1 MKVYKC
7 QIGSEFKRLSIKR
20 FVSGSKVNY
29 IIEGSKCQ
37 PNLKGF
43 IEGKDSRYR
52 PIIGTFWLGNNLH
65 FHCKG
70 SAIFIATFEEF
81 RTSLAISNINM

>member
-20 FVSGSKVNY
+20 FVSDSKVNY

-52 PIIGTFWLGNNLH
+52 PIIGTFGLETICTSIVKVQLFLLRHLKNL
-65 FHCKG
+65 
-70 SAIFIATFEEF
+70 EPPW
-81 RTSLAISNINM
+81 R

>member
-52 PIIGTFWLGNNLH
+52 PIIGTFGLET
-65 FHCKG
+65 
-70 SAIFIATFEEF
+70 IF
-81 RTSLAISNINM
+81 TSIVKVQLFLLRHLKNSEPPWR

>member
-7 QIGSEFKRLSIKR
+7 QIGSEFKRLSMKR

-43 IEGKDSRYR
+43 IEGEDSRYR
-52 PIIGTFWLGNNLH
+52 PIIGTFGLKTICTSIVKVQLFLLRHLKNL
-65 FHCKG
+65 
-70 SAIFIATFEEF
+70 EPPW
-81 RTSLAISNINM
+81 R

>member
-1 MKVYKC
+1 MKVNKC

-43 IEGKDSRYR
+43 IEGEDSRYR
-52 PIIGTFWLGNNLH
+52 PIIGTFGLETICTSIVKVQLFLLRHLKNL
-65 FHCKG
+65 
-70 SAIFIATFEEF
+70 EPPW
-81 RTSLAISNINM
+81 R

>member
-7 QIGSEFKRLSIKR
+7 QIGSEFKRLSMKR

-43 IEGKDSRYR
+43 IEGKDSRYW
-52 PIIGTFWLGNNLH
+52 PIIGTFGLETICTSIVKVQLFLLRHLKNLEP
-65 FHCKG
+65 HC
-70 SAIFIATFEEF
+70 
-81 RTSLAISNINM
+81 R

>member
-43 IEGKDSRYR
+43 IEGEDSRYW
-52 PIIGTFWLGNNLH
+52 PIIGTFGLETICTSIVKVQLFLLRHLKNL
-65 FHCKG
+65 
-70 SAIFIATFEEF
+70 EPPW
-81 RTSLAISNINM
+81 R

>member
-7 QIGSEFKRLSIKR
+7 QIGSEFKRLSMKR

-43 IEGKDSRYR
+43 IEREDSRYR
-52 PIIGTFWLGNNLH
+52 PIISTFGLETICTSIVKVQLFLLRHLKNL
-65 FHCKG
+65 
-70 SAIFIATFEEF
+70 EPPW
-81 RTSLAISNINM
+81 R

>member
-43 IEGKDSRYR
+43 IERFQVSANNRYV
-52 PIIGTFWLGNNLH
+52 WLGNNLH